1 MISDVK
7 KKLYFLFTL
16 FAFPATLFAQEG
28 QGDDSLENFA
38 HGVGDSIISIK
49 DLFAAQDDGGQNL
62 MRLIRLVIIA
72 LNVVILAVIAFTVIR
87 RMLYNR
93 SFRKYYIQL
102 EKYIDEAHLLSDATE
117 WDKLIDDCV
126 ILGKTI
132 DRHTHRRHNSVVVAA
147 LTYRISVALEVP
159 KEQAIIYLLAGLV
172 YDAGF
177 LDLDADLFRV
187 EILSAREKKNLTR
200 HVMQFP
206 DYLPSCAED
215 IQAVFAQACMFHHEN
230 EDGSGYPE
238 SLTSKDIPLLAKI
251 ILVTESYSSL
261 ISERTY
267 HHKLSPKK
275 AIDDLRKKKKF
286 YDAGVI
292 DILSSIV

>member
-1 MISDVK
+1 MLAFIK
-7 KKLYFLFTL
+7 KKLYLIVSL
-16 FAFPATLFAQEG
+16 LAFPALIWAQDG

-38 HGVGDSIISIK
+38 HGVGDSIISIQ

-62 MRLIRLVIIA
+62 MRLIRLVIIVFNLA
-72 LNVVILAVIAFTVIR
+72 LLAVIAFTVLR
-87 RMLYNR
+87 KMFYNR
-93 SFRKYYIQL
+93 SFKKYYVQL
-102 EKYIDEAHLLSDATE
+102 ENYLDEAHLLSEAPE
-117 WDKLIDDCV
+117 WNKLIDDCV
-126 ILGKTI
+126 VLGKTI
-132 DRHTHRRHNSVVVAA
+132 DKHTHRKHNSIVVAS
-147 LTYRISVALEVP
+147 LTYRIALELEVP
-159 KEQAIIYLLAGLV
+159 KEQAVLYLLSGLV

-200 HVMQFP
+200 HVMQFA
-206 DYLPSCAED
+206 DYLPQCADD
-215 IQAVFAQACMFHHEN
+215 IQVVFAQACMFHHEN

-238 SLTSKDIPLLAKI
+238 SLKSKDIPLLAKI
-251 ILVTESYSSL
+251 IHVTESFSSL

-275 AIDDLRKKKKF
+275 AIEDMYKKKKF

-292 DILSSIV
+292 DILSSIL

>member
-1 MISDVK
+1 MVSFNRK
-7 KKLYFLFTL
+7 KFYWMFSLL
-16 FAFPATLFAQEG
+16 AFPLLIWAQEG

-62 MRLIRLVIIA
+62 MRLIRLVIIV

-93 SFRKYYIQL
+93 SFKKYYVQL
-102 EKYIDEAHLLSDATE
+102 EKYLDEAHLFSEAPE

-126 ILGKTI
+126 ILGRTI
-132 DRHTHRRHNSVVVAA
+132 DRHTHRKHNAVVVAA
-147 LTYRISVALEVP
+147 LTYRIAQELEVP
-159 KEQAIIYLLAGLV
+159 KEQAIVYLLAAMV

-230 EDGSGYPE
+230 EDGSGYLE
-238 SLTSKDIPLLAKI
+238 SLTSQDIPLLAKI
-251 ILVTESYSSL
+251 IHVTESYSSL

-267 HHKLSPKK
+267 HHKLSPQK
-275 AIDDLRKKKKF
+275 AIEDLRKKKKF

>member
-1 MISDVK
+1 MISDAK

-38 HGVGDSIISIK
+38 HGVGDSIISVR

-62 MRLIRLVIIA
+62 RRLIRLVLIV
-72 LNVVILAVIAFTVIR
+72 LNLVLFAVILYSVLRKV
-87 RMLYNR
+87 LYNR
-93 SFRKYYIQL
+93 SFKKYYLQL
-102 EKYIDEAHLLSDATE
+102 EKYLDEAHLLSDAPE

-132 DRHTHRRHNSVVVAA
+132 DKHTHRKHNAVVVAA
-147 LTYRISVALEVP
+147 LTYRIALELEVP
-159 KEQAIIYLLAGLV
+159 KEQAVVYLLSGLV

-177 LDLDADLFRV
+177 LDLEADLFRV
-187 EILSAREKKNLTR
+187 EILSAREKKSLTR
-200 HVMQFP
+200 HVMQFA
-206 DYLPSCAED
+206 DYLPAAPMD
-215 IQAVFAQACMFHHEN
+215 VQAVFAQACMFHHEN

-238 SLTSKDIPLLAKI
+238 GLKSKDIPLLAKI
-251 ILVTESYSSL
+251 IHVTESYSSL

-275 AIDDLRKKKKF
+275 AIEDMHKKKKF
-286 YDAGVI
+286 YDGGVI
-292 DILSSIV
+292 DILSSIL